1 MGVFEWGGGFTMKSY
16 EKLIRNVISSR
27 STSWGRRG
35 DGIDINVR
43 GGEIEKVRV
52 WIAKLNICN
61 SVLSYF

>member
-1 MGVFEWGGGFTMKSY
+1 MKSY